1 MSVNGMPGR
10 KIKQDGQ
17 GRTMGIRSK
26 STPDRNSMYK
36 VPEVRVCWCV
46 KGQYGGQ
53 CGWRERLKE
62 RRPDRGRQQFFSGT
76 VNGS

>member
-46 KGQYGGQ
+46 KG
-53 CGWRERLKE
+53 
-62 RRPDRGRQQFFSGT
+62 
-76 VNGS
+76 